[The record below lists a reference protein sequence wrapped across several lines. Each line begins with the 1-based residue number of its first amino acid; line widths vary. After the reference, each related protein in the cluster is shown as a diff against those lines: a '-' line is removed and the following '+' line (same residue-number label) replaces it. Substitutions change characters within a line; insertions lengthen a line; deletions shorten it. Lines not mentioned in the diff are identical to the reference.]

1 MPRDDPCQAL
11 DAANHRLVVARVSTC
26 LDVIVQAL
34 MTMPR
39 LAYAQRLMPLAAAW
53 LLLGCQTPEAPESA
67 GSAAAPETPA
77 DQPLGKPSAPVEL
90 SYRFLSE
97 PRLGQPLEIEITA
110 SALRPDQSVALEL
123 SADTGLQLASQARL
137 APRILPLGEPR
148 RDRAVVTPLA
158 EGRLFLNV
166 FATIT
171 SNGARQ
177 LKSISIPIQIGPV
190 AEQQV
195 APELDADGTPIRT
208 MPAEETTDN

>member
-1 MPRDDPCQAL
+1 MPQPTRSQLLIP
-11 DAANHRLVVARVSTC
+11 AAVC
-26 LDVIVQAL
+26 
-34 MTMPR
+34 
-39 LAYAQRLMPLAAAW
+39 
-53 LLLGCQTPEAPESA
+53 LLLGCQTPETPESA
-67 GSAAAPETPA
+67 GAPTSPEVPA
-77 DQPLGKPSAPVEL
+77 SEPLGKISAPVEL

-123 SADTGLQLASQARL
+123 STDTGLQLASEARL

-166 FATIT
+166 FATVT

-190 AEQQV
+190 ADEGV
-195 APELDADGTPIRT
+195 APQLDANGTPIRS
-208 MPAEETTDN
+208 MPAEESTNK